1 MCVCVWR
8 KEAVGC
14 ACFVFSSTLWLLLPL
29 GRCWCCSCCA
39 AAASGS
45 ALVSLL
51 NVTMPDALWG
61 WHLGQPSRTGV
72 CVCVVHTFICTRI
85 LCNMYEVCAIILHL
99 PRRLATTTLTPNT
112 RTGTFESRLPLSA
125 SLCMCVCV
133 CAFISY
139 VFLAASLFINC
150 IWFFSYTRKGK
161 EKKTWSGRR
170 FATEFDLF

>member
-1 MCVCVWR
+1 MSQCLTR
-8 KEAVGC
+8 SGVGTWVNPREHEREGC
-14 ACFVFSSTLWLLLPL
+14 
-29 GRCWCCSCCA
+29 
-39 AAASGS
+39 
-45 ALVSLL
+45 
-51 NVTMPDALWG
+51 
-61 WHLGQPSRTGV
+61 V

-150 IWFFSYTRKGK
+150 IWFFSCTRKGK
-161 EKKTWSGRR
+161 EKKTGSGRR